1 MDEHTDILK
10 KNEEIA
16 KKISKIEKSL
26 PSFLNAKDL
35 FENLLVQIQE
45 EFSIP
50 FVWISVATETDFTSL
65 IQLLR
70 ASQTIKERLNIID
83 RATFLAVIGESTK
96 PMLANN
102 DLKPLYKL
110 LPRKKKFFVKSIAIA
125 PMIVNGEII
134 GSINLGDSSNLRYQP
149 GMDTGLL
156 EKLVWECIFLP
167 VELHDLRKGSFKAVE
182 GWREAM
188 PAQGRKL
195 DPRDFQRST
204 FSASARDCRGRI
216 CIQVIQYRRNPIIH
230 QPLYLLSVLHRQC
243 SRQDISGIGKTH
255 VSD

>member
-10 KNEEIA
+10 QNEEIA
-16 KKISKIEKSL
+16 KKINKIEKSL
-26 PSFLNAKDL
+26 SSFLNAKDL
-35 FENLLVQIQE
+35 FEKLLIQIQE

-50 FVWISVATETDFTSL
+50 FVWISVTTETDFTSL

-102 DLKPLYKL
+102 NLKPFYKL

-125 PMIVNGEII
+125 PMVVNSEII

-156 EKLVWECIFLP
+156 EKLVGNVSACLSNFMTCG
-167 VELHDLRKGSFKAVE
+167 K
-182 GWREAM
+182 EASK
-188 PAQGRKL
+188 Q
-195 DPRDFQRST
+195 
-204 FSASARDCRGRI
+204 
-216 CIQVIQYRRNPIIH
+216 
-230 QPLYLLSVLHRQC
+230 
-243 SRQDISGIGKTH
+243 
-255 VSD
+255 

>member
-16 KKISKIEKSL
+16 KKINKIEKSL
-26 PSFLNAKDL
+26 PSCLNAKDL
-35 FENLLVQIQE
+35 FEKLLIQIQE

-65 IQLLR
+65 IRLLR

-83 RATFLAVIGESTK
+83 RAAFLAVIRESTK

-102 DLKPLYKL
+102 DLKPFYKL
-110 LPRKKKFFVKSIAIA
+110 LPRKKKFFIKSIAIA

-156 EKLVWECIFLP
+156 EKLVGNVSSCLSNFMTLG
-167 VELHDLRKGSFKAVE
+167 K
-182 GWREAM
+182 EASK
-188 PAQGRKL
+188 Q
-195 DPRDFQRST
+195 
-204 FSASARDCRGRI
+204 
-216 CIQVIQYRRNPIIH
+216 
-230 QPLYLLSVLHRQC
+230 
-243 SRQDISGIGKTH
+243 
-255 VSD
+255 

>member
-156 EKLVWECIFLP
+156 EKLVGNVSSCLSNFLTCG
-167 VELHDLRKGSFKAVE
+167 K
-182 GWREAM
+182 EASK
-188 PAQGRKL
+188 Q
-195 DPRDFQRST
+195 
-204 FSASARDCRGRI
+204 
-216 CIQVIQYRRNPIIH
+216 
-230 QPLYLLSVLHRQC
+230 
-243 SRQDISGIGKTH
+243 
-255 VSD
+255 